1 MDRRPRRWRL
11 PLAVR
16 IGAVPA
22 LVALAGGLS
31 FGLISQSDAAP
42 ASHGAEIRLSSPRP
56 PATSMPVFSDRSADL
71 NATISVKSLQDCVP
85 GHCDPVIGTVRVW
98 IQMDGKPAGNHFS
111 AEVSDPGGIGGSAVT
126 IKIPGSELSSP
137 GFGSIV
143 FDFSSTGFGYVS
155 DIERLKVR
163 DKYSGRFDLSQSA
176 DTSLPGEKVD
186 FTATYAGGDSVPD
199 TPTGTLELSAGN
211 GTEVK
216 PVPGGPISVTGKTFT
231 FSTTKLPKGTKFVRW
246 SYSGDD
252 KFDANNESSRT
263 LTHTV
268 KDGVETETTL
278 TVNPTTMAWGTNAH
292 FKIKVTAKSG
302 TAVPTGDFE
311 VQLAGGSSFVGHLN
325 ANGERE
331 DDSPVGPPGEYPVFA
346 RYIPSG
352 SFAPSQSSPVT
363 VTVTKADSTTT
374 VTATPEA
381 VTPGKPVTLSAQ
393 VGPDASL
400 PDGRVAFSDGD
411 VQLGS
416 CELDK
421 GKCEIITDKLAPGKR
436 TITAAFEGNRNLNA
450 SQGTVAVRVSEAST
464 TKLTATPASVTVG
477 SPVALAAQ
485 VSGGSPAGGK
495 VTFLDG
501 TLEIGKSDVDK
512 DGRAA
517 FSTSALAV
525 GAHEL
530 TARFEGT
537 DALDQSTSEKVAVQV
552 NAATTPGQ
560 GGGGGS
566 QNGGSPGG
574 SDGSGGGTPQPKN
587 LASTGADIGAPL
599 WGGAA
604 LVILGAVAVT
614 LGRKRRRTRSSR

>member
-22 LVALAGGLS
+22 LVALAGGLT
-31 FGLISQSDAAP
+31 FGLISQSDATP
-42 ASHGAEIRLSSPRP
+42 ASHGASIRLSSPRP

-71 NATISVKSLQDCVP
+71 DATISVKSLQDCVP
-85 GHCDPVIGTVRVW
+85 GHCDPVNGTVRVW
-98 IQMDGKPAGNHFS
+98 IHMDGKPAGNHFS
-111 AEVSDPGGIGGSAVT
+111 AEVSDPGGFGGSSVT
-126 IKIPGSELSSP
+126 IRIPGSELSSP

-143 FDFSSTGFGYVS
+143 FDFSSPGFGYVS

-163 DKYSGRFDLSQSA
+163 DKYSGRFNLSQSA

-186 FTATYAGGDSVPD
+186 FTATYAGGDAVPD

-216 PVPGGPISVTGKTFT
+216 PVPGGRISVTGKTFT

-246 SYSGDD
+246 TYSGDGR
-252 KFDANNESSRT
+252 FDADNESSRT

-268 KDGVETETTL
+268 KDGVETQTTL
-278 TVNPTTMAWGTNAH
+278 TVNPTTMPWGTNAH
-292 FKIKVTAKSG
+292 FKIKVTARSG

-331 DDSPVGPPGEYPVFA
+331 DDSPVGPPGEYPVLA
-346 RYIPSG
+346 RYLPSG
-352 SFAPSQSSPVT
+352 NFAPSQSTPVT
-363 VTVTKADSTTT
+363 VTVTKAGSTTT
-374 VTATPEA
+374 VTATPDA
-381 VTPGKPVTLSAQ
+381 VRPGKPVTLSAK
-393 VGPDASL
+393 VTPDASL
-400 PDGRVAFSDGD
+400 PDGRVAFSDGA
-411 VQLGS
+411 VELGS

-421 GKCEIITDKLAPGKR
+421 GRCEITTDKLAPGTR
-436 TITAAFEGNRNLNA
+436 TVTAAFDGNRNLNA
-450 SQGTVAVRVSEAST
+450 SQGSVAVRVSEAST
-464 TKLTATPASVTVG
+464 TKLTATPVSVTVG
-477 SPVALAAQ
+477 SPVALSAQ
-485 VSGGSPAGGK
+485 VSGGAPAGGK

-501 TLEIGKSDVDK
+501 TLEIDKSDVDK
-512 DGRAA
+512 DGTAA
-517 FSTSALAV
+517 VSTAALAV
-525 GAHEL
+525 GTHEL

-537 DALDQSTSEKVAVQV
+537 DALDRSTSEKVSVRV

-560 GGGGGS
+560 GGGGS
-566 QNGGSPGG
+566 QNGGTPGG
-574 SDGSGGGTPQPKN
+574 SGDSGGSTPQPKN

-599 WGGAA
+599 RGGAV

-614 LGRKRRRTRSSR
+614 LGRKRRRARSSR